1 MKTSF
6 ALALALALF
15 TAASSLSAAETLVI
29 EGVHNCCKGCEN
41 SIRKAV
47 ESVGGATL
55 SGSTKTSATIEVKSK
70 TDGKKVMEALMDVG
84 YYGTIAGVTS
94 ASETRNIPASA
105 MPQKLV
111 SATVTGVH
119 LCCGKCVTAAKAALA
134 DVPGITE
141 NTVASKA
148 KSFTVKG
155 SFTEAELVAA
165 LHPQGLHGKVKKA

>member
-6 ALALALALF
+6 VLTLALSLF
-15 TAASSLSAAETLVI
+15 TATHALTAAETLVI
-29 EGVHNCCKGCEN
+29 DGVHNCCKSCEN
-41 SIRKAV
+41 GIRKAV
-47 ESVGGATL
+47 ESVRGASL
-55 SGSTKTSATIEVKSK
+55 SASTKTSATIDVKTKNDS
-70 TDGKKVMEALMDVG
+70 KKVMEALMDAG
-84 YYGTIAGVTS
+84 YYGTIAGAS
-94 ASETRNIPASA
+94 GASETSKSAASA

-141 NTVASKA
+141 NTVANKA

-165 LHPQGLHGKVKKA
+165 LNKQGLHGTVKKS